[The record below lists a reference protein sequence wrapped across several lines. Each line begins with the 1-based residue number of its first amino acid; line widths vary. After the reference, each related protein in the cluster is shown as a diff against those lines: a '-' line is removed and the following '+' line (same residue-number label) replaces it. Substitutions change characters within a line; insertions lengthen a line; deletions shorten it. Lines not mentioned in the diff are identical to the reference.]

1 MSNKVNKLGNNYEL
15 NVIDWD
21 KNKLQKYVALLIVG
35 YFGVKILYGIFNKY
49 SKKPM
54 RDEIID
60 FSVVIV
66 MGSILYLLTN
76 MDKRHV
82 LGHLNNLNWFFF
94 IGYLIGLNIPFIYQE
109 IFKQDNIANNKAIQ
123 YLFYGV
129 FIFIILIM
137 TYLSIRSSADHGNPL
152 YYVLYLIVIAFIIMG
167 LIITRQ
173 KPKLYSSTKLN
184 TDGQE
189 ALDELGRHFNT
200 DDINKMIDTKEF
212 KQAAEKSYNNR
223 DSHYVDTVANK
234 YLDMASVTDKTNVS
248 DLLMSLH
255 KPIIQKGYVTVH
267 GTYITFGLA
276 AIGWLLSL
284 LFMYDA
290 EETVLQRFLS
300 LFNGF
305 TIGLFVSGASF
316 YGFQYILSDERE
328 KQCFGDECSRE
339 NMVLKDKE
347 YVNVASTLSTIKWGL
362 SFTLIIL
369 IVTIILFYLLRF

>member
-21 KNKLQKYVALLIVG
+21 KNKLQKYVTLLIVG

-223 DSHYVDTVANK
+223 DSNYVDTVANK